1 VADASHELRTP
12 LTIIRANADVL
23 GWTDAGDP
31 LERAQALADLAG
43 EAERM
48 GRLVDDLLTLARADA
63 GQALTPRPTPALPA
77 LEDAYRR
84 ARTLAIGR
92 EVALE
97 RADDTTVR
105 ADPDALG
112 QLLLILVENALK
124 YTPAGGRVALALRLD
139 GAEARL
145 SVADTGPGID
155 PADLPHIF
163 ERFYRAETARATSGS
178 GLGLAIARW
187 LAEQHGGRIDVASA
201 PGQGSTFTVVLPAT
215 QPR

>member
-1 VADASHELRTP
+1 
-12 LTIIRANADVL
+12 
-23 GWTDAGDP
+23 
-31 LERAQALADLAG
+31 
-43 EAERM
+43 M

-63 GQALTPRPTPALPA
+63 GQVLTPRPTPALPA

-84 ARTLAIGR
+84 ARTLAIEQ

-97 RADDTTVR
+97 RVDDATVR

-163 ERFYRAETARATSGS
+163 DRFYRAEAARATSGS

-187 LAEQHGGRIDVASA
+187 LAEQQGGRIDVASTS
-201 PGQGSTFTVVLPAT
+201 GQGSVFTVVLPVVHSH
-215 QPR
+215 